1 MAGRLT
7 RQLTLGLVLLWLV
20 AVAAAGGLVKV
31 EMDEIFDG
39 VLSESAQHMLADI
52 LDRQRPALEAM
63 RPGDPPLV
71 PQSMPHEE
79 YVTWQLLA
87 ADGRLLARSHD
98 AAAVAPR
105 PVPGPGYFDTP
116 TTRTYAELSV
126 DGAYVFLLSEP
137 AGHRRHAIRATL
149 MQLLLPLVLLILG
162 SVVLVPL
169 AVRRAL
175 RPVSRL
181 EAALTRRGGANLA
194 EIGSLGLPSELSPIR
209 QDVNLLLRRLREA
222 LEAERSF
229 TANAA
234 HELRTPVAAAM
245 AQAQFL
251 MNRLP
256 AEGEE
261 RRRAASIAAEMRRLG
276 QRIEKLLQ
284 LGRAEAGVARRVVP
298 ADLLLPLQLVIQ
310 EQPQRSRIRLDAGGL
325 DQLLVLADVDMLAIA
340 LRNLIENA
348 LLHGD
353 PAQPVI
359 VRLEARGAVGVA
371 SAGPIVPEK
380 RLAELTSRF
389 VRDGAP
395 GGSGLGLSIV
405 RAVAEQSG
413 GRLVLFSPA
422 RGRPDGV
429 EAVLELVLATGR
441 TTATAPAD
449 QGPGA

>member
-7 RQLTLGLVLLWLV
+7 GQLTLGLVLLWLV
-20 AVAAAGGLVKV
+20 AVAAASGVVKV

-52 LDRQRPALEAM
+52 LDRQRPVLEAM

-71 PQSMPHEE
+71 PEAMPHEE

-87 ADGRLLARSHD
+87 ADGRLLARSH
-98 AAAVAPR
+98 AAAVAPPWPR
-105 PVPGPGYFDTP
+105 PQPGFIDTP
-116 TTRTYAELSV
+116 TTRTYAELSA

-149 MQLLLPLVLLILG
+149 QQLLLPLVLLILG
-162 SVVLVPL
+162 AVLLVPL

-175 RPVSRL
+175 RPVGRL
-181 EAALTRRGGANLA
+181 EAALKQRGGANLA
-194 EIGSLGLPSELSPIR
+194 EIGSLGLPAELSPIR

-251 MNRLP
+251 MNRLAP
-256 AEGEE
+256 DGEE

-284 LGRAEAGVARRVVP
+284 LGRAEAGVARRVAP

-310 EQPQRSRIRLDAGGL
+310 EQPHRSRVHLDAGGL
-325 DQLLVLADVDMLAIA
+325 DHLLVLADVDMLAIA

-353 PAQPVI
+353 PDKPVL
-359 VRLEARGAVGVA
+359 VRVEPRGAVSVA
-371 SAGPIVPEK
+371 NAGPIVAER
-380 RLAELTSRF
+380 RLAELTNRF

-413 GRLVLFSPA
+413 GRLALFSPA
-422 RGRPDGV
+422 RGQPDGL
-429 EAVLELVLATGR
+429 EAVLELVLAPAR
-441 TTATAPAD
+441 TTATTPAGQD
-449 QGPGA
+449 ADA